1 MFIVTLRFDK
11 NRLPQRSESGSSFL
25 SVHYTTKRL
34 IVLRQSSTSAQA
46 RYDENNHVRDLPI
59 AVREPAGRWKTLVRQ
74 ISNMVV
80 LIVSCLSGSRGLA
93 KYDETFG
100 RVVYRKKAGT
110 TFRPLR
116 KTVLVE
122 T

>member
-1 MFIVTLRFDK
+1 M
-11 NRLPQRSESGSSFL
+11 SEKKI
-25 SVHYTTKRL
+25 KRKL
-34 IVLRQSSTSAQA
+34 K
-46 RYDENNHVRDLPI
+46 
-59 AVREPAGRWKTLVRQ
+59 AVWEPARRWKTLAGQ
-74 ISNMVV
+74 ISNIVV

-100 RVVYRKKAGT
+100 RVVYRKNAGT